1 MKDKK
6 VCLTEKEVL
15 ENPNDNKLGEL
26 VRKKFWNLKKDN
38 KQKSWMTKL
47 ILDDLIKEGV
57 IEESRLAPGYYGNK
71 NDES

>member
-15 ENPNDNKLGEL
+15 ENPNDNILGEL

-38 KQKSWMTKL
+38 KQISWTTKL
-47 ILDDLIKEGV
+47 
-57 IEESRLAPGYYGNK
+57 K
-71 NDES
+71 NFLTQS

>member
-15 ENPNDNKLGEL
+15 ENPNDNILGEL
-26 VRKKFWNLKKDN
+26 ARKKFWNLKKDN

-47 ILDDLIKEGV
+47 
-57 IEESRLAPGYYGNK
+57 K
-71 NDES
+71 NFLTQS

>member
-26 VRKKFWNLKKDN
+26 VRKKFWSLLTNTFTLTQTLPN
-38 KQKSWMTKL
+38 QFMNISMSSSATRKSPR
-47 ILDDLIKEGV
+47 IQG
-57 IEESRLAPGYYGNK
+57 
-71 NDES
+71 

>member
-26 VRKKFWNLKKDN
+26 VRKKFWSLKKH
-38 KQKSWMTKL
+38 KTTWIT
-47 ILDDLIKEGV
+47 
-57 IEESRLAPGYYGNK
+57 RLK
-71 NDES
+71 NYLTQN

>member
-15 ENPNDNKLGEL
+15 ENPNDNTLGEL
-26 VRKKFWNLKKDN
+26 VRKKFWNLNKDN

-47 ILDDLIKEGV
+47 
-57 IEESRLAPGYYGNK
+57 K
-71 NDES
+71 NYLTLS

>member
-26 VRKKFWNLKKDN
+26 VRKKFWSLKNHKTT
-38 KQKSWMTKL
+38 WMT
-47 ILDDLIKEGV
+47 
-57 IEESRLAPGYYGNK
+57 RLK
-71 NDES
+71 NYLTQN

>member
-1 MKDKK
+1 MMDKK
-6 VCLTEKEVL
+6 VYLTEKEVL

-47 ILDDLIKEGV
+47 
-57 IEESRLAPGYYGNK
+57 K
-71 NDES
+71 NFLTQS

>member
-47 ILDDLIKEGV
+47 
-57 IEESRLAPGYYGNK
+57 K
-71 NDES
+71 NFLTQS

>member
-15 ENPNDNKLGEL
+15 ENPNDNILGEL

-38 KQKSWMTKL
+38 KQIPWTT
-47 ILDDLIKEGV
+47 
-57 IEESRLAPGYYGNK
+57 RLK
-71 NDES
+71 NFLTQS

>member
-26 VRKKFWNLKKDN
+26 VRKKFWSLKKD
-38 KQKSWMTKL
+38 KTTWIT
-47 ILDDLIKEGV
+47 
-57 IEESRLAPGYYGNK
+57 RLK
-71 NDES
+71 NYLTQN